1 LPTWFEHEPRDTF
14 IHRLNPLSRV
24 ILLFSVLFLMSF
36 YYDPY
41 YVALMG
47 IIAAGIYL
55 VARVPKKWILITIPV
70 MFYRFW
76 EFLIVGL
83 GQYDPT
89 LFKVWPQ
96 EFVSRVLFVV
106 PIPFVGNIPMIY
118 GAVMWTFA
126 QTFHIIIG
134 AAVTLTLVYTTSLND
149 YIKLMR
155 KFKFPYQITYVVTVA
170 LKFVPD
176 IFRSYSTIVKA
187 QRLRGWEVKTRNPIK
202 AIRLAI
208 PLVTP
213 LSRQIMFYVDRL
225 TISSQIRGFGA
236 TKVHYE
242 VKLGLKPVDIATI
255 VVVAS
260 LVAVAMY
267 MLIFH
272 NAGIL

>member
-1 LPTWFEHEPRDTF
+1 MPTWFEHEPRNTF

-41 YVALMG
+41 YVGLTG
-47 IIAAGIYL
+47 VIAAGIYL
-55 VARVPKKWILITIPV
+55 VARVPKKWVLITVPV

-83 GQYDPT
+83 GQYDPK

-96 EFVSRVLFVV
+96 EFVSKILFVV

-134 AAVTLTLVYTTSLND
+134 AAITLTLVYTTSLND
-149 YIKLMR
+149 YINLMR
-155 KFKFPYQITYVVTVA
+155 RFKFPYQIVYVVAVA

-176 IFRSYSTIVKA
+176 IFRTYSAIAKA
-187 QRLRGWEVKTRNPIK
+187 QRLRGWQVNTRNPIK
-202 AIRLAI
+202 AIRLAG
-208 PLVTP
+208 PLVSP

-236 TKVHYE
+236 TKVHYA
-242 VKLGLKPVDIATI
+242 VKLGLKAVDYATI
-255 VVVAS
+255 IVVFS

>member
-1 LPTWFEHEPRDTF
+1 MPTWFEHEPRNTF

-41 YVALMG
+41 YVGLMG
-47 IIAAGIYL
+47 VIAAGIYL
-55 VARVPKKWILITIPV
+55 VAQVPKKWILITVPV

-96 EFVSRVLFVV
+96 EFVSRILFVV
-106 PIPFVGNIPMIY
+106 PIPFVGNVPMIY
-118 GAVMWTFA
+118 GAALWTFA

-134 AAVTLTLVYTTSLND
+134 AAITLTLVYATSLND
-149 YIKLMR
+149 YIRLMR
-155 KFKFPYQITYVVTVA
+155 RFKVPYQIIYVVAVA

-176 IFRSYSTIVKA
+176 IFRTYTAIAKA
-187 QRLRGWEVKTRNPIK
+187 QRLRGWQVSTRNPIK
-202 AIRLAI
+202 AIRLAG
-208 PLVTP
+208 PLVSP

-236 TKVHYE
+236 TKVHYD
-242 VKLGLKPVDIATI
+242 VKLGLKPADYGTI
-255 VVVAS
+255 VVVLA
-260 LVAVAMY
+260 LVAGAMY

>member
-1 LPTWFEHEPRDTF
+1 MPTWFEHEPRNTF

-89 LFKVWPQ
+89 LFKVWPRD
-96 EFVSRVLFVV
+96 FVSRVLFVV

-242 VKLGLKPVDIATI
+242 VKLGLKPVDIATM

>member
-1 LPTWFEHEPRDTF
+1 MPTWFEHEPRDTF

-89 LFKVWPQ
+89 LFKVWPRD
-96 EFVSRVLFVV
+96 FVSRVLFVV

>member
-1 LPTWFEHEPRDTF
+1 LPTWFEHEPRNTF

-89 LFKVWPQ
+89 LFKVWPRD
-96 EFVSRVLFVV
+96 FVSRVLFVV

-242 VKLGLKPVDIATI
+242 VKLGLKPVDIATM